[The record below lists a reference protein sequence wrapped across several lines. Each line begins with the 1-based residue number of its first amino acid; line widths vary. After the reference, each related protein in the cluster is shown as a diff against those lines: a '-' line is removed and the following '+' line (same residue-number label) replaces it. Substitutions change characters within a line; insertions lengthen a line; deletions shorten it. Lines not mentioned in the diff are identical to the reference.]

1 MSMGDGTPLSA
12 ARSGKIVRRAKKERA
27 IALPAIYTILGAAGE
42 VVAAGTFRVVSALCP
57 KVNAS
62 TLKRRLDTGERKL
75 DELKKKPRLNQGRR
89 KQKGKP

>member
-1 MSMGDGTPLSA
+1 MALGDGTTLSA
-12 ARSGKIVRRAKKERA
+12 ARSSKIVRRAKKERS
-27 IALPAIYTILGAAGE
+27 IALPAIYTILGTAGE
-42 VVAAGTFRVVSALCP
+42 IVAAGTFRVVQALCP

-89 KQKGKP
+89 HQKGRP

>member
-1 MSMGDGTPLSA
+1 MSMGDGNTLSA
-12 ARSGKIVRRAKKERA
+12 ARSGKIVRRAKKERS

-42 VVAAGTFRVVSALCP
+42 IIAAGTFRVVSALCP

-62 TLKRRLDTGERKL
+62 TLKRRLDSGQRKL
-75 DELKKKPRLNQGRR
+75 EDLKKKPRASQSRR